1 LRRQLHHISFDLA
14 DVLDDPWV
22 GYYVTCGLVIQK
34 VPCGGD
40 TVVCLGK
47 DGTFVNLSDRAI
59 LVVFGAL
66 DGPVAHVNGF
76 VEERPVL
83 GLVVDWVGCTIPVHC
98 VDKLTYTLIGLLGL
112 AVDSHLV
119 FSGVTL
125 HGVVSI
131 SAASSADLLGTVDAT
146 VGSTV
151 LREGLLFGGWVAVIR

>member
-1 LRRQLHHISFDLA
+1 
-14 DVLDDPWV
+14 
-22 GYYVTCGLVIQK
+22 
-34 VPCGGD
+34 
-40 TVVCLGK
+40 
-47 DGTFVNLSDRAI
+47 VNLSDRAI

-83 GLVVDWVGCTIPVHC
+83 GLAVDWVGCTVLVHC
-98 VDKLTYTLIGLLGL
+98 VGKLTYTLIWLLGL

-125 HGVVSI
+125 DGVVSI
-131 SAASSADLLGTVDAT
+131 RALSSADFLASVDAT

-151 LREGLLFGGWVAVIR
+151 LCEGLLFGGWVVVIR